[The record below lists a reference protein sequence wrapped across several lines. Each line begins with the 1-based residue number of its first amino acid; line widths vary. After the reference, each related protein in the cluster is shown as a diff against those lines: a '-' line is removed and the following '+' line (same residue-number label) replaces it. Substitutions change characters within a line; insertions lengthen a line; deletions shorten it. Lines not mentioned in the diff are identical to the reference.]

1 MSRIRADRYTNR
13 EGTGAPTFADG
24 VNVVGISSLGITTVT
39 GVGQTA
45 LTVNGDAR
53 ITGVLTVGQGSVTI
67 DGTSGNS
74 SITGVTTA
82 GIGSVY
88 GVDSINDLGFP
99 NAGPLSNRNL
109 IINGAMTVAQRGT
122 SHTSQHNINNYGV
135 DRWQVVC
142 PNTSAVL
149 VHSHETT
156 GGPEGFNNWLKISPS
171 TADTTISPND
181 YSSVAQ
187 KIEGYNFASA
197 QYGLSDAKEVTVS
210 FKFKTNKAG
219 TYCITHRNNVA
230 DRNYIHEFT
239 PVADGN
245 WQTITYTVPGDTTGT
260 WEKTNNIGWR
270 FEIFLAN
277 GTTNQSSTTDTW
289 FGGSYYHSTP
299 NQVNFLDST
308 SNELGITGVQVELGS
323 KATPF
328 EHRSFHDEQL
338 KCMRYYQ
345 HFGNALASDD
355 GTDDGFM
362 MFHNWAPTTAYGAQ
376 KFIVPMR
383 ARPSLTS
390 PSSGLTY
397 YSGGSVDSSINLD
410 LIGANTNNGELRIND
425 VSGLAQGTSGW
436 LRIEGSGAYIAFSAE
451 L

>member
-1 MSRIRADRYTNR
+1 MSTIKVNRIENTS
-13 EGTGAPTFADG
+13 TTDG
-24 VNVVGISSLGITTVT
+24 
-39 GVGQTA
+39 GVSIDVDGH
-45 LTVNGDAR
+45 
-53 ITGVLTVGQGSVTI
+53 VTI
-67 DGTSGNS
+67 DGQQLPT
-74 SITGVTTA
+74 
-82 GIGSVY
+82 
-88 GVDSINDLGFP
+88 
-99 NAGPLSNRNL
+99 AGPLSNRNL
-109 IINGAMTVAQRGT
+109 IINGAMQVAQRGT
-122 SHTSQHNINNYGV
+122 SHTSQHTINNYGV

-219 TYCITHRNNVA
+219 TYCLTHRNNAA

-260 WEKTNNIGWR
+260 WDKTNNIGWR
-270 FEIFLAN
+270 FELFLAN
-277 GTTNQSSTTDTW
+277 GTTFQSSTTDTW
-289 FGGSYYHSTP
+289 FGGTYYHSTP

-328 EHRSFHDEQL
+328 EHESYGQTLAKCQRYFHKLETSRFVNGY
-338 KCMRYYQ
+338 K
-345 HFGNALASDD
+345 
-355 GTDDGFM
+355 
-362 MFHNWAPTTAYGAQ
+362 
-376 KFIVPMR
+376 R
-383 ARPSLTS
+383 ADSECYW
-390 PSSGLTY
+390 TY
-397 YSGGSVDSSINLD
+397 YSPVSMRTTPTPTLVAGGTFTNF
-410 LIGANTNNGELRIND
+410 NTNFATTQSSPLVFEYSTSSGCGVLN
-425 VSGLAQGTSGW
+425 VSSTWSGNHKSIPVW
-436 LRIEGSGAYIAFSAE
+436 EAFNITFTAE